1 MSSTISNNASRRFAT
16 LLERVPLLQGA
27 LVALLAAAVG
37 LAAGA
42 AVTFGPFWAGFVAL
56 AALGAGYALL
66 ADTRYGIALV
76 FLIATVLPFG
86 TLPFRAVI
94 TPTLLTL
101 ALLALMSVWLLRLL
115 VRPDERLDLSPLGLP
130 LIGFLGICCF
140 AFLLGSNGSPD
151 STLLHNFVKFFSAVL
166 LFFSIV
172 NCVRTREQARWALRF
187 LMFGGALSALVGLV
201 LYLLPDNTAL
211 QILTAF
217 GRIGYPT
224 SGRVL
229 RYVEDDPNG
238 LARAIGLAVD
248 PNSYGGMLALVG
260 ALTATQ
266 VVAEKPVLQRW
277 LLAGM
282 AGLMLLMVFLTYSR
296 AALGGIIV
304 ATIYVATLR
313 YRRLWWAI
321 LGGGLLAALLL
332 IGLGVGEQFAE
343 RVAEGVQFRD
353 QANQMRLAEYQNALA
368 IIQAYPV
375 FGIGFGQ
382 APELDLTAG
391 VSSIY
396 LALAQRTGLVGLA
409 AFLAIMGLFYT
420 RSWRALRS
428 AGAAGDEERAAWL
441 VALQAGV
448 AAALAVGLLDHYFFN
463 IEFSHMSALLWGTIG
478 LAVAIETLPADTKTG
493 RGLGGLDPPLA
504 TPEEPS

>member
-1 MSSTISNNASRRFAT
+1 MSTTPYDEGRGRLTDRLARTPALR
-16 LLERVPLLQGA
+16 GA
-27 LVALLAAAVG
+27 LVALAAAAVG
-37 LAAGA
+37 LGAGA

-56 AALGAGYALL
+56 AALGAAYAML
-66 ADTRYGIALV
+66 ADARYGLAAV
-76 FLIATVLPFG
+76 FLIATVLPFA
-86 TLPFRAVI
+86 TLPFRAVV
-94 TPTLLTL
+94 TPALLTL
-101 ALLALMSVWLLRLL
+101 ALLALMAVWLLRLML
-115 VRPDERLDLSPLGLP
+115 RPDERLDLHALGLP
-130 LIGFLGICCF
+130 IIGFLGVCAF
-140 AFLLGSNGSPD
+140 AFLLGSGGSPD
-151 STLLHNFVKFFSAVL
+151 ATLLHNFVKFFVAVL
-166 LFFSIV
+166 LFFSV
-172 NCVRTREQARWALRF
+172 LNSVRTREQARWALRF
-187 LMFGGALSALVGLV
+187 LMIGGALSALVGLA
-201 LYLLPDNTAL
+201 LYLLPDNTSL
-211 QILTAF
+211 QILTAL

-229 RYVEDDPNG
+229 RYVEDDTSG
-238 LARAIGLAVD
+238 LLRAIGFAVD

-260 ALTATQ
+260 AITATQ
-266 VVAEKPVLQRW
+266 AVAERPSLPRW

-282 AGLMLLMVFLTYSR
+282 AGLMLLALFLTYSR

-304 ATIYVATLR
+304 ATMYVATLR

-368 IIQAYPV
+368 IIQAYPL

-391 VSSIY
+391 VSSVY

-409 AFLAIMGLFYT
+409 AFLGIMALFYL
-420 RSWRALRS
+420 RGWRALRD
-428 AGAAGDEERAAWL
+428 AGAAGDEECAAWL
-441 VALQAGV
+441 VAIQAGV

-478 LAVAIETLPADTKTG
+478 LAAAIETLE
-493 RGLGGLDPPLA
+493 
-504 TPEEPS
+504 PEALERFRFPV

>member
-1 MSSTISNNASRRFAT
+1 MSAT
-16 LLERVPLLQGA
+16 SFQQTRGRLAELVGRSPFVRAA
-27 LVALLAAAVG
+27 LVALAAAAVG

-42 AVTFGPFWAGFVAL
+42 AVTFGPYWAGFVLL
-56 AALGAGYALL
+56 AALAAGYALL
-66 ADTRYGIALV
+66 SDTRYGIAAV

-101 ALLALMSVWLLRLL
+101 ALLALLAVWLLRLL
-115 VRPDERLDLSPLGLP
+115 VRPDERLDLTPLGLP
-130 LIGFLGICCF
+130 IVGFLGICSF
-140 AFLLGSNGSPD
+140 AFLLGSGGSPD
-151 STLLHNFVKFFSAVL
+151 GTLLHNFVKFCTAVL
-166 LFFSIV
+166 LFFSVV

-187 LMFGGALSALVGLV
+187 LMLGGALSAAAGLV
-201 LYLLPDNTAL
+201 LYLLPDATSL
-211 QILTAF
+211 QILTAL

-224 SGRVL
+224 TGRVL

-266 VVAEKPVLQRW
+266 VVAEKPVLPRW

-282 AGLMLLMVFLTYSR
+282 AALMLLVLFLTYSR

-304 ATIYVATLR
+304 ATMYVAALR

-321 LGGGLLAALLL
+321 VGGGLLAALLL

-343 RVAEGVQFRD
+343 RVTEGVQFRD

-368 IIQAYPV
+368 IIEAYPL
-375 FGIGFGQ
+375 FGIGFGL

-391 VSSIY
+391 VSSVY
-396 LALAQRTGLVGLA
+396 LAVAQRTGLVGLA
-409 AFLAIMGLFYT
+409 AFLGIMGLFFV
-420 RSWRALRS
+420 RSWRALRV
-428 AGAAGDEERAAWL
+428 AGVQQDEERAAWL

-478 LAVAIETLPADTKTG
+478 LAATMESLPD
-493 RGLGGLDPPLA
+493 
-504 TPEEPS
+504 